1 MQDKDKL
8 IELIKG
14 MKGDTS
20 EIVEKQKKLID
31 LSMKM
36 KESLDYYSY
45 PTKFSFDYPCEIGC
59 RQMF

>member
-1 MQDKDKL
+1 
-8 IELIKG
+8 

-59 RQMF
+59 R